1 MFVCV
6 LCTVFYVLSF
16 GVINDDNDD
25 DDDIDDIAHCTVL
38 LIGVHYRPPAYFS
51 ELEGNPEWLRC
62 DKLDTL

>member
-25 DDDIDDIAHCTVL
+25 DDDDDDDDIAYCTVRNS
-38 LIGVHYRPPAYFS
+38 YRRS
-51 ELEGNPEWLRC
+51 L
-62 DKLDTL
+62 